1 MSLNQGL
8 YISYG
13 SMKNNQYALS
23 VVAHNIANINTEGY
37 VKQRVNFE
45 ESVLYNGDTTV
56 LGTIRSLNGSTLASI
71 SDYLDEGALR
81 NVIDSSS
88 DAAYYNT
95 LNDALSGLDEIADA
109 LGDNGLNALLNDF
122 YTAAA
127 NLEQFPTDISIRQQ
141 YIAAAENVCEKFNDI
156 SSKLNTSREEMASNV
171 NSSVDTIN
179 SLLSKIAE
187 ANEAYIKTGK
197 GTSAQSAIYSLVE
210 ELSQY
215 ADVTTQT
222 NSNGM
227 VSVYLGGIE
236 VVQGAEQQYTLEA
249 NIDFNSPDKNVELA
263 LRSTENE
270 DYVIDKGI
278 TEKVTGGSFGAQVE
292 FLNGSESYYN
302 YDDVEELINSAAN
315 DFATA
320 LNEIQTYGSE
330 DDADVFA
337 AYLKSD
343 GNGNTVLEK
352 VSADMYDELV
362 MFNTSDGTTTITAGN
377 IRVNQSIIDNPNY
390 VAAARIDL
398 ADYTNE
404 DGTISDDWKN
414 AVGNSN
420 NANEIMDLQNRKI
433 CDYKGT
439 DCTLSNFLNTL
450 AGKVGQDAN
459 DAESQADLYQDIKDE
474 AKTNYLNLI
483 GVNLDEELSDMLR
496 YQRAYEASA
505 RLFST
510 INGLYD
516 TILGMV

>member
-1 MSLNQGL
+1 
-8 YISYG
+8 
-13 SMKNNQYALS
+13 
-23 VVAHNIANINTEGY
+23 
-37 VKQRVNFE
+37 
-45 ESVLYNGDTTV
+45 
-56 LGTIRSLNGSTLASI
+56 
-71 SDYLDEGALR
+71 
-81 NVIDSSS
+81 
-88 DAAYYNT
+88 
-95 LNDALSGLDEIADA
+95 
-109 LGDNGLNALLNDF
+109 
-122 YTAAA
+122 
-127 NLEQFPTDISIRQQ
+127 
-141 YIAAAENVCEKFNDI
+141 
-156 SSKLNTSREEMASNV
+156 MASNV